1 VSRYRKNIVMNCNF
15 LMVITDTKR
24 KVAIYPEIGVS
35 PDLDVSSVT
44 FSAF

>member
-1 VSRYRKNIVMNCNF
+1 MNCNF
-15 LMVITDTKR
+15 LMVIIDIKR
-24 KVAIYPEIGVS
+24 KVAIYPEIGIS